1 MKIVKS
7 ISCAGTNLNI
17 YDNVGVM
24 VSGGVDS
31 AILLYYQM
39 KHSTSTIHIYTEGS
53 NTKFRRNTIIAPR
66 VVEKCIQLT
75 DNINVIHHIN
85 YNKASTWESLY
96 VNPTSAIDKGTVQI
110 VYEGVTMNPPDDI
123 AKKFAPELE
132 SGIGRDIAG
141 NNELF
146 HSDNKFYMPWANT
159 DKRGIAQMYREE
171 NLIDSL
177 FSVTRSCEYD
187 PTADYF
193 NNIKDPELGHCGQ
206 CWWCKER
213 EWGFKGNGE

>member
-1 MKIVKS
+1 MISKF
-7 ISCAGTNLNI
+7 ISCSGNELAI
-17 YDNVGVM
+17 YDEPVGIM

-31 AILLYYQM
+31 AILLYYLM

-53 NTKFRRNTIIAPR
+53 NHKFRRNTIIAPQ

-85 YNKASTWESLY
+85 YNKASTWNSLY
-96 VNPTSAIDKGTVQI
+96 DNPKSAVDSGLVKI

-123 AKKFAPELE
+123 AKKFTPELE
-132 SGIGRDIAG
+132 SGIGRDGSIG
-141 NNELF
+141 VF

-171 NLIDSL
+171 NLMDSL

-187 PTADYF
+187 PTCDYF
-193 NNIKDPELGHCGQ
+193 DEIKDPQLGHCGE